1 MPRYFLGVDVGSTKT
16 HALLADETGRA
27 LSLGEGGPGNPDG
40 VGHEGMAAVLREAIG
55 RALATAGVGMEQI
68 AGAGFGIGG
77 YDWPSQ
83 REKMLASIRATGL
96 NAPVEIV
103 NDAMLGVLAGTM
115 EGWGVAVV
123 AGTSCN
129 CWGRDR
135 SGREGRMTGF
145 SWMGEAAGAGELV
158 LKAIQAIAR
167 AWTWRAPATRLTEA
181 FIELTGASDVVDL
194 LEGLSSNRI
203 IIGPDAAPLVFRVAA
218 EGDPVAQDLIVWAG
232 RELADMAIGVI
243 RQLGFEPL
251 EFEVVLAGS
260 FFQGSPVLAEVMRET
275 IHTVAPG
282 ARLVRLHV
290 PPVVGGVVLGMEQG
304 GLQPA
309 AVRQVLIESTAKLLR
324 YDE

>member
-16 HALLADETGRA
+16 HALLADEAGCA
-27 LSLGEGGPGNPDG
+27 LSLGRSGPGNPDG
-40 VGHEGMAAVLREAIG
+40 VGYEGLVTALREAIG
-55 RALATAGVGMEQI
+55 QALVGTGVTMEEI
-68 AGAGFGIGG
+68 AGAGMGVSG

-83 REKMLASIRATGL
+83 RERMFGAIRAAGL
-96 NAPVEIV
+96 GAPVEIV
-103 NDAMLGVLAGTM
+103 NDALLGVLAGTT

-145 SWMGEAAGAGELV
+145 SWMGEAAGSGELV
-158 LKAIQAIAR
+158 LKAIQTIAR
-167 AWTWRAPATRLTEA
+167 AWTRRGPATRLTEA
-181 FIELTGASDVVDL
+181 FIQLVGASDAMDL
-194 LEGLSSNRI
+194 LEGLSSGRI
-203 IIGPDAAPLVFRVAA
+203 YIGADAAPLVFRVAA

-243 RQLGFEPL
+243 RQLAFESL
-251 EFEVVLAGS
+251 DFEVVLAGS
-260 FFQGSPVLAEVMRET
+260 FFRGSPVLAQVMRET
-275 IHTVAPG
+275 IHTAAPG

-290 PPVVGGVVLGMEQG
+290 PPVIGGVILGMEQG
-304 GLQPA
+304 GAHPA
-309 AVRQVLIESTAKLLR
+309 YVRQALIESTGKLLR

>member
-16 HALLADETGRA
+16 HALIADETGHA
-27 LSLGEGGPGNPDG
+27 LGLGESGPGNPDG
-40 VGHEGMAAVLREAIG
+40 VGHEGLVAVLREATG
-55 RALATAGVGMEQI
+55 AALAAAGIATGQI

-83 REKMLASIRATGL
+83 REKMLDAIRATGL
-96 NAPVEIV
+96 DAPVEIV
-103 NDAMLGVLAGTM
+103 NDAMLGVLAGTT

-135 SGREGRMTGF
+135 NRREGRMTGF
-145 SWMGEAAGAGELV
+145 SWLGEAAGAGELV
-158 LKAIQAIAR
+158 LEAIQAVAC
-167 AWTWRAPATRLTEA
+167 AWTRRGPATRLTQA
-181 FIELTGASDVVDL
+181 FVALAGARDVVDL
-194 LEGLSSNRI
+194 LEGLSSNRVY
-203 IIGPDAAPLVFRVAA
+203 IGASAAPLVFRVAA

-232 RELADMAIGVI
+232 RELADMANGVI
-243 RQLGFEPL
+243 RQLSFEPL
-251 EFEVVLAGS
+251 EFEVVMAGS
-260 FFQGSPVLAEVMRET
+260 FFKGSPVLAKVMRET

-282 ARLVRLHV
+282 ARLARLLV

-304 GLQPA
+304 GVQPA
-309 AVRQVLIESTAKLLR
+309 SVRQALLESTGKLLH